1 MVFIFGIAAVL
12 RFISYKQTIRSSL
25 CFKYLLL
32 VDEAEELINNA
43 TSEFLVRTDWNCNI
57 QCSDKISTI
66 LNVKVYVIATVMHL

>member
-1 MVFIFGIAAVL
+1 M
-12 RFISYKQTIRSSL
+12 
-25 CFKYLLL
+25 
-32 VDEAEELINNA
+32 VDEAEEWINNA